1 MKYFAALV
9 TGALLVAQ
17 PVMAQMGAPGEQ
29 PASMPAVAGPLA
41 AKYKADADK
50 ILAAAMAD
58 DDGYAALT
66 YLCDHI
72 GKRVSGS
79 PQLNTA
85 VEWGA
90 ELMRNAGLE
99 NVKVQP
105 VMVPRWVR
113 GSESGAMMTSAPGA
127 VNRLL
132 HMLGLGMS
140 VGTPAGGI
148 TAPVV
153 FVPSFSADCG
163 VQPRVA
169 WVWRELAVPYGG
181 AKQGGGEGRGGGA
194 GAVGDGAGDADSAH
208 GDAAV

>member
-1 MKYFAALV
+1 MMKYFAALV

-113 GSESGAMMTSAPGA
+113 GNESGMIMTTGDSKTGKGP
-127 VNRLL
+127 VMKPL

-140 VGTPAGGI
+140 VGTPKAGI
-148 TAPVV
+148 TAEVL
-153 FVPSFSADCG
+153 FVPTFAALDGLSPEQVKGKVVGFNPGGNGYG
-163 VQPRVA
+163 VNSHDRT
-169 WVWRELAVPYGG
+169 GG
-181 AKQGGGEGRGGGA
+181 ARTG
-194 GAVGDGAGDADSAH
+194 
-208 GDAAV
+208 

>member
-1 MKYFAALV
+1 MMKYFAALV

-66 YLCDHI
+66 YLCDDI

-90 ELMRNAGLE
+90 ELMRKAGLE

-105 VMVPRWVR
+105 VMVPHWVR
-113 GSESGAMMTSAPGA
+113 GAESGTILTSGTGA
-127 VNRLL
+127 VNKPL

-140 VGTPAGGI
+140 VGTPKEGI
-148 TAPVV
+148 TAEVI
-153 FVPSFSADCG
+153 FVPT
-163 VQPRVA
+163 VQALGDLTPAQLTGGRV
-169 WVWRELAVPYGG
+169 LF
-181 AKQGGGEGRGGGA
+181 
-194 GAVGDGAGDADSAH
+194 
-208 GDAAV
+208 